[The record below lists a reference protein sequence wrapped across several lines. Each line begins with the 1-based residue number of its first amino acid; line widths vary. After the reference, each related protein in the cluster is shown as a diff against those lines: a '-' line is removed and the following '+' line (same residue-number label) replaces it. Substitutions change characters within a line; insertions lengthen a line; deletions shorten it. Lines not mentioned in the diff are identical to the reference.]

1 MPPLSRVSARAVRHR
16 SVPRPPRHTRKAN
29 NGTVAEL
36 PSSPS
41 RTAALPAARARS
53 GPQPKRSRSTRRAD
67 AEAERKRRR
76 FPRSPAPPGPAG
88 PSHGA
93 RRDPRC
99 PTGRSQGGAGKVPR
113 APLSRHLSRRAEPSP
128 KLTEALS
135 RRGERRRCSDRGW
148 GARATVTSRL
158 AAAPRSFPRVLPAR
172 HGTAR
177 PPARRRLPPA
187 RRRAARCRPLGT
199 SRPAGAP
206 LRAPVSAVPAGSPA
220 AGRHPGAAMLEDGT
234 AGPNRE
240 QKRGRDREP
249 TRSPGDG
256 VEARPSRAPQ
266 RWRRR
271 GALSRLAGCAARLCA
286 PGRGR
291 DPSALTCPGS
301 APPPAPGAAARRC
314 RRASSA
320 QSAPPPIGAAAILLL
335 PALRGAAPAGS
346 LETGGYWFSGRS
358 IRAERANGRRRR
370 RAAGR
375 SELECCVTMAHAAPR
390 WEGRGRSPGGR
401 AATTRPRAARPPQK
415 RPRAPA
421 PANEARGWTP
431 PIRGATRGGRSWR
444 AAAAALGIGCGREEP
459 RPSRRPP
466 ARWRARG
473 LEVPPS
479 PWGGAQLWLL

>member
-113 APLSRHLSRRAEPSP
+113 APLSRHLSRSAEPSP

-177 PPARRRLPPA
+177 HGHPLAADSPLRGAGPPA
-187 RRRAARCRPLGT
+187 
-199 SRPAGAP
+199 
-206 LRAPVSAVPAGSPA
+206 AVP
-220 AGRHPGAAMLEDGT
+220 
-234 AGPNRE
+234 
-240 QKRGRDREP
+240 
-249 TRSPGDG
+249 
-256 VEARPSRAPQ
+256 
-266 RWRRR
+266 
-271 GALSRLAGCAARLCA
+271 
-286 PGRGR
+286 
-291 DPSALTCPGS
+291 S
-301 APPPAPGAAARRC
+301 APPAP
-314 RRASSA
+314 RAHC
-320 QSAPPPIGAAAILLL
+320 
-335 PALRGAAPAGS
+335 
-346 LETGGYWFSGRS
+346 SGRP
-358 IRAERANGRRRR
+358 
-370 RAAGR
+370 
-375 SELECCVTMAHAAPR
+375 LAPC
-390 WEGRGRSPGGR
+390 
-401 AATTRPRAARPPQK
+401 PRAARRRGDTREPRCSRTAPPGRTANKSGAATGSPPAHPAMVWK
-415 RPRAPA
+415 RGPPGPPSAGGGGGLSAAWPGVPRVSAP
-421 PANEARGWTP
+421 RGE
-431 PIRGATRGGRSWR
+431 GATRPHSPARAR
-444 AAAAALGIGCGREEP
+444 RRRPPREPLPAAAAG
-459 RPSRRPP
+459 RPP
-466 ARWRARG
+466 LRARRH
-473 LEVPPS
+473 
-479 PWGGAQLWLL
+479 Q

>member
-1 MPPLSRVSARAVRHR
+1 
-16 SVPRPPRHTRKAN
+16 
-29 NGTVAEL
+29 
-36 PSSPS
+36 
-41 RTAALPAARARS
+41 
-53 GPQPKRSRSTRRAD
+53 
-67 AEAERKRRR
+67 
-76 FPRSPAPPGPAG
+76 
-88 PSHGA
+88 
-93 RRDPRC
+93 
-99 PTGRSQGGAGKVPR
+99 
-113 APLSRHLSRRAEPSP
+113 
-128 KLTEALS
+128 
-135 RRGERRRCSDRGW
+135 
-148 GARATVTSRL
+148 
-158 AAAPRSFPRVLPAR
+158 
-172 HGTAR
+172 
-177 PPARRRLPPA
+177 
-187 RRRAARCRPLGT
+187 
-199 SRPAGAP
+199 
-206 LRAPVSAVPAGSPA
+206 
-220 AGRHPGAAMLEDGT
+220 MLEDGT

-256 VEARPSRAPQ
+256 VEARPARAPQ

-271 GALSRLAGCAARLCA
+271 GALSRLAGSAARLCA

-301 APPPAPGAAARRC
+301 APPPAPGAAARRR

-431 PIRGATRGGRSWR
+431 PIRGATRGG
-444 AAAAALGIGCGREEP
+444 AKL
-459 RPSRRPP
+459 
-466 ARWRARG
+466 ARG
-473 LEVPPS
+473 GGGSRDWLRAGRATPLSS
-479 PWGGAQLWLL
+479 PTGTLACEGPRGAAVAVGRCAAVAAVSLSSGIAIP